1 MRPRVTAATIAVVCT
16 IWILSAVGAQANTVH
31 GPTKETFI
39 TVAQRIHETYY
50 DRLNSEENAYVDGQI
65 ARLSADG
72 PLMNARDISSAAVM
86 IAATASSAY
95 IPVILAS
102 AAAQTAPDDP
112 LLVNNFAAML
122 RSSGLLDESIEV
134 LLYADSLAPN
144 SPVILT
150 NLGNSYLD
158 KGMLSEAETSY
169 RKALACDPDF
179 DAAHYGMSI
188 IWVQRGNGDLA
199 MYELGKAARGGFV
212 PSMRQVF
219 LGASRQGGSVS
230 RPFWDVII
238 EEDPDDP
245 RSDDDPRGQSDDA
258 HEPQGDRL
266 ILPTLPKWESRMA
279 FLASAPTFQRLA
291 KQIMDKGLVGAF
303 TFAARY
309 HPEAT
314 ADAMSDDGDWDD
326 GDWDDG
332 DWDDGDW
339 DDGDWDDGESYSDP
353 AGSFPQIIS
362 TKPQYGQQ
370 LFMLELVNDYYAH
383 MIEQELT
390 SASARRRQIDERYER
405 EMTNLREGGQ
415 FKQLEQ
421 MIIANQIPEAKE
433 LAKTINKLGGQIA
446 DSHFYAWRDLTLD
459 SYGHLKSLLLEYWRM
474 SDQVTAS
481 IYDQDVV
488 DYVNAVRE
496 ITVYASFLPLALDL
510 ATLPVSYA
518 LAEHIAPIVTKDEDI
533 SALKTQPVG
542 ELVVPEKKAKKCE
555 LKDKIAFGIGIASF
569 AVDCSSWELEV
580 LAGVGGAYKQN
591 FKTGESEISVLVG
604 AKAGAGVG
612 PVKGELSAKGGVT
625 LRFDS
630 DGNFV
635 GWSDRGEIGMK
646 TGVGPLSGGQSL
658 EGSANLGSIAGP
670 RTQTTSSC
678 GVDG

>member
-1 MRPRVTAATIAVVCT
+1 MTGTTVTGT
-16 IWILSAVGAQANTVH
+16 TVT
-31 GPTKETFI
+31 GT
-39 TVAQRIHETYY
+39 TVTGTT
-50 DRLNSEENAYVDGQI
+50 VTGTTVT
-65 ARLSADG
+65 G
-72 PLMNARDISSAAVM
+72 
-86 IAATASSAY
+86 T
-95 IPVILAS
+95 
-102 AAAQTAPDDP
+102 T
-112 LLVNNFAAML
+112 VN
-122 RSSGLLDESIEV
+122 
-134 LLYADSLAPN
+134 
-144 SPVILT
+144 
-150 NLGNSYLD
+150 
-158 KGMLSEAETSY
+158 
-169 RKALACDPDF
+169 
-179 DAAHYGMSI
+179 
-188 IWVQRGNGDLA
+188 
-199 MYELGKAARGGFV
+199 
-212 PSMRQVF
+212 
-219 LGASRQGGSVS
+219 
-230 RPFWDVII
+230 
-238 EEDPDDP
+238 
-245 RSDDDPRGQSDDA
+245 
-258 HEPQGDRL
+258 
-266 ILPTLPKWESRMA
+266 
-279 FLASAPTFQRLA
+279 
-291 KQIMDKGLVGAF
+291 
-303 TFAARY
+303 
-309 HPEAT
+309 
-314 ADAMSDDGDWDD
+314 
-326 GDWDDG
+326 
-332 DWDDGDW
+332 W

-353 AGSFPQIIS
+353 AGSFQQIMS

-446 DSHFYAWRDLTLD
+446 DSHFYAWRDLTLG

-533 SALKTQPVG
+533 SALRTQPVG

-555 LKDKIAFGIGIASF
+555 LKDKITFGIGIASF

-670 RTQTTSSC
+670 RTQTTSSY